1 MTKPIETQPGSP
13 NFDGAEAYELYQSDM
28 EIAYAKIQLL
38 SQRYIKLLSRWAK
51 IQHWYETADRSAH
64 SWAELDKIMENQND

>member
-13 NFDGAEAYELYQSDM
+13 NFDGAEAYELYLDDM
-28 EIAYAKIQLL
+28 EKAQRELL
-38 SQRYIKLLSRWAK
+38 EQRYSRILSRWAD

-64 SWAELDKIMENQND
+64 SWVELDKIMENQDD